1 MSFIEL
7 LETNENEIIEDAV
20 AALARTPLKRYK
32 ESGLEINRERLRKL
46 YALTVQSIKNK
57 NLVPLLEY
65 IQGAARDRFN
75 AGYPVY
81 EVLTAINILEE
92 TVWNRIV
99 KELEP
104 AELADSVGS
113 VSTVLGAAKTS
124 LASTYVSLASK
135 TKSPSLDL
143 SALFKGT
150 DQVGE

>member
-1 MSFIEL
+1 MSFIKL
-7 LETNENEIIEDAV
+7 LEKNENEIIGDAT

-32 ESGLEINRERLRKL
+32 ESGLEINRERLKKL
-46 YALTVQSIKNK
+46 HCLVVQSIKEK

-65 IQGAARDRFN
+65 IQAMARDRFN
-75 AGYPVY
+75 AGFQVY

-92 TVWNRIV
+92 TIWNRIV

-104 AELADSVGS
+104 TELANSVGS

-124 LASTYVSLASK
+124 LATTYVSLASK

-150 DQVGE
+150 DQGSE

>member
-7 LETNENEIIEDAV
+7 LEKNENEIIEDAT

-32 ESGLEINRERLRKL
+32 ESGLEINRERLKKL
-46 YALTVQSIKNK
+46 HCLVVKSIKEK

-75 AGYPVY
+75 AGFPVY

-92 TVWNRIV
+92 TIWNRIV
-99 KELEP
+99 KELKP
-104 AELADSVGS
+104 TELANSVGS

-124 LASTYVSLASK
+124 LATTYVSLASK

-150 DQVGE
+150 DQGSE